1 MKYIITESQYIKLT
15 EQYDER
21 FETPY
26 NKEFMKKYYKPTN
39 LNNISIDDAIDVIS
53 GIIDGIPGIG
63 NLISAGIDVSHALAY
78 GIRFLN
84 SNDENDKI
92 EYATLGI
99 VTLGAATIPVQGN
112 ALPILARQ
120 GIKSIL
126 KKTPEEILLIGRK
139 LGLYKQTVFM
149 LSKTKWKYNILLVL
163 AKICGAEL
171 LETLTNVVR
180 YIKDLIQ
187 KISNVDI
194 KNSLKSI
201 SSLLN
206 EFLNDVDSINTAI
219 KISKNLK

>member
-15 EQYDER
+15 EQSDER

-26 NKEFMKKYYKPTN
+26 NKEFMKKYHKPTN

-53 GIIDGIPGIG
+53 GIIDGIPG
-63 NLISAGIDVSHALAY
+63 LAY

-120 GIKSIL
+120 GIKSVL
-126 KKTPEEILLIGRK
+126 KKTPEEILLIGKK

-163 AKICGAEL
+163 AKTCGAEL
-171 LETLTNVVR
+171 METLTNVVK

-201 SSLLN
+201 ISLLN

>member
-15 EQYDER
+15 EQSDER

-26 NKEFMKKYYKPTN
+26 NKEFMKKYHKPTN

-99 VTLGAATIPVQGN
+99 VTLG
-112 ALPILARQ
+112 
-120 GIKSIL
+120 
-126 KKTPEEILLIGRK
+126 
-139 LGLYKQTVFM
+139 FM

-163 AKICGAEL
+163 AKICGSEL
-171 LETLTNVVR
+171 LETLTNVVK

-201 SSLLN
+201 ISLLN